1 MYTTVP
7 PLQPRAVRLRI
18 LGLVA
23 AVLLVALFVAP
34 SFVAGNSFGGGGL
47 AREFGDGFV
56 EYWNLG
62 VAEFPP
68 RLANSVDYWFRFHVA
83 KAVIAGLLLVVAV
96 ALGVRLWSSYCGERG
111 IGAVRRASLFA
122 FGVAITSVALFAG
135 VVLMANVQGAFAP
148 FSSLLSVLPVN
159 GADGDLAVTVSDVRA
174 QLASGRT
181 SPVTDVMSS
190 DFGWYH
196 AVMAVVAII
205 AAGVLLGTGV
215 FLVRRF
221 VRADSADRRSRRVL
235 GAFGVLS
242 AVLMLCA
249 GVIALA
255 NVGTA
260 ADPGPALVGFF
271 DGGLL

>member
-1 MYTTVP
+1 MYATMST
-7 PLQPRAVRLRI
+7 PRAVGVCVRTLS
-18 LGLVA
+18 LFA

-34 SFVAGNSFGGGGL
+34 SLVAGNSFGSGSL
-47 AREFGDGFV
+47 TREFGNGFV

-68 RLANSVDYWFRFHVA
+68 RLANAVDYWFRFHLA
-83 KAVIAGLLLVVAV
+83 KALIAGLLLAVAV
-96 ALGVRLWSSYCGERG
+96 ALGVRLWSLYCSGRV
-111 IGAVRRASLFA
+111 IGAVRRASLFM
-122 FGVAITSVALFAG
+122 FGVAITAVALFAG

-148 FSSLLSVLPVN
+148 FSSLLSLLPVN

-174 QLASGRT
+174 QLAAGRT
-181 SPVTDVMSS
+181 SPVIDAMSS

-196 AVMAVVAII
+196 AVMAVVAIVTTLALVGI
-205 AAGVLLGTGV
+205 GVL
-215 FLVRRF
+215 LVRRF

-242 AVLMLCA
+242 FVLMLCA